1 MGKSRLKGWKRTFL
15 AVCLGI
21 AGGALVTIALNYAWV
36 NSSKDE
42 ACMACHVH
50 PHAEDSWRLSSHYN
64 NPSGTKTAC
73 VDCHLPPSGSVKHF
87 GAKVRTGGKDV
98 WSYLFKNKEKIDW
111 ESKKELEYARR
122 IVYNESC
129 VECHH
134 QLFPEGI
141 TDDGVTAHL
150 YYEDNH
156 EKLGL
161 NCIDCH
167 LDVGHYNPN
176 YTHARMTGIPQQ
188 KSSGEIFAGAT
199 AVASFENFT
208 ERIPG
213 TGVSFAMKALPG
225 GTFTI
230 GSPAKE
236 PFRAENEGPQKR
248 VTVSRFFMAETEVT
262 WEQYWA
268 FYAETMSEGR
278 IAPEVIFAHNSDP
291 SVDAVSGPTPP
302 FGNPEQ
308 GWGGGQR
315 PAITMT
321 HYAAET
327 FCQWLSKKT
336 GKTYRLPTEAEW
348 EYAARGGTE
357 TPYFFPGNPKKYLS
371 RGFWRGIF
379 GADTTTVNTYA
390 VYELNSR
397 NRTQE
402 PVRVKA
408 NQYGLKNML
417 GNVWE
422 YTSDWYSGDAFAK
435 LPDGTVDPRGP
446 ASGTERVVRGGTYAD
461 DASDIRSAVRAPTQH
476 DRWLRTDPQQPKSIW
491 WYSDIKAIGFRV
503 VCEPPETIL

>member
-1 MGKSRLKGWKRTFL
+1 MGKSRLKGWKRTL
-15 AVCLGI
+15 LTVCLAM

-50 PHAEDSWRLSSHYN
+50 PHAEESWRLSSHYN

-73 VDCHLPPSGSVKHF
+73 VECHLPPPGSSAYVA
-87 GAKVRTGGKDV
+87 AKVKTGGNDI

-111 ESKKELEYARR
+111 EAKKELEHARR

-134 QLFPEGI
+134 QLFPLGI

-150 YYEDNH
+150 YYEDNA

-167 LDVGHYNPN
+167 LDAGHHNPD
-176 YTHARMTGIPQQ
+176 YTHARMTGLPQQ
-188 KSSGEIFAGAT
+188 RSAGEIFAEPA
-199 AVASFENFT
+199 AVSSFESYT
-208 ERIPG
+208 EKIPG
-213 TGVSFAMKALPG
+213 TGVSFEMKAVPG
-225 GTFTI
+225 GVFTI
-230 GSPAKE
+230 GSPEKE
-236 PFRAENEGPQKR
+236 PFRGENEGPQKT
-248 VTVSRFFMAETEVT
+248 VEVSRFFMAETEVT
-262 WEQYWA
+262 WDMYWA

-278 IAPEVIFAHNSDP
+278 IQPEVIFAHNSDP
-291 SVDAVSGPTPP
+291 EVDAISGPTPP

-308 GWGGGQR
+308 GWGGGLR

-336 GKTYRLPTEAEW
+336 SKTYRLPTEAEW
-348 EYAARGGTE
+348 EYAARGGTG
-357 TPYFFPGNPKKYLS
+357 TAYFFEGSPKKYSS
-371 RGFWRGIF
+371 RGLWRAVF
-379 GADTTTVNTYA
+379 GADTTVINTYA
-390 VYELNSR
+390 IYELNSR
-397 NRTQE
+397 SRTQE
-402 PVRVKA
+402 PVRVKP
-408 NQYGLKNML
+408 NQFGLKNML

-422 YTSDWYSGDAFAK
+422 YTSDWYSPDAYAAM
-435 LPDGTVDPRGP
+435 PDGSVDPKGP
-446 ASGTERVVRGGTYAD
+446 ESGTEHVVRGGTYAD
-461 DASDIRSAVRAPTQH
+461 DASGIRSAVRAPTRH

-491 WYSDIKAIGFRV
+491 WYSDIKGIGFRV
-503 VCEPPETIL
+503 VCIVPDGL

>member
-1 MGKSRLKGWKRTFL
+1 MGKSRLKGWKRTLL
-15 AVCLGI
+15 AVCFGVV
-21 AGGALVTIALNYAWV
+21 GGVLVTVALNYAWV

-50 PHAEDSWRLSSHYN
+50 PHAEDSWRLSTHYN

-73 VDCHLPPSGSVKHF
+73 VECHLPPPGSMKYF
-87 GAKVRTGGKDV
+87 GAKVKTGGKDV

-150 YYEDNH
+150 YYEDNA

-167 LDVGHYNPN
+167 LDAGHYNPN
-176 YTHARMTGIPQQ
+176 YTHARMTGLPQQ
-188 KSSGEIFAGAT
+188 RSTGEIFAEAA

-208 ERIPG
+208 EKIPG
-213 TGVSFAMKALPG
+213 TGVSFEMKAVPG
-225 GTFTI
+225 GTFTM
-230 GSPAKE
+230 GSPEKE
-236 PFRAENEGPQKR
+236 PFRGDNEGPQKT
-248 VTVSRFFMAETEVT
+248 VAVSRFFMAETEVT
-262 WEQYWA
+262 WDMYWA

-278 IAPEVIFAHNSDP
+278 IAPEVIFAHNSNP
-291 SVDAVSGPTPP
+291 EVDAISGPTPP

-308 GWGGGQR
+308 GWGAGLR

-321 HYAAET
+321 HYAAEI

-357 TPYFFPGNPKKYLS
+357 TPYFFEGSPKKYS
-371 RGFWRGIF
+371 SHGFLRGIF
-379 GADTTTVNTYA
+379 RADTTVINTYA

-402 PVRVKA
+402 PVRVKP
-408 NQYGLKNML
+408 NPFGLKNML

-422 YTSDWYSGDAFAK
+422 YTSDWYSADAYAQI
-435 LPDGTVDPRGP
+435 PDGVVDPHGP

-461 DASDIRSAVRAPTQH
+461 DASGIRSAVRAPTQH

-503 VCEPPETIL
+503 VCVVPDDF